1 MFISCSSSKNASKE
15 TGMSAEEQR
24 KKKNT
29 LYIKA
34 NQGIVFLLL
43 KREVVWE
50 HVEVFIYED

>member
-24 KKKNT
+24 KKNT
-29 LYIKA
+29 LYTKA

-50 HVEVFIYED
+50 HVEVLIYKD